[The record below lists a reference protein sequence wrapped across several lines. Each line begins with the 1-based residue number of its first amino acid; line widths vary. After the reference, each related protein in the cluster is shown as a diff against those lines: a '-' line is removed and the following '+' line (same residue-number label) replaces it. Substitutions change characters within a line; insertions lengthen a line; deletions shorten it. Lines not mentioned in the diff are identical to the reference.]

1 MQEEVE
7 SRTVTLSI
15 STFKLT
21 GRVLKAALNKY
32 LQHQKE
38 RKQEKVRAGPVKPV
52 GKQSVK
58 ELVGQNQG
66 VSNIEVSEK
75 NIKSFDRIARKY
87 GVDYAIKKDKTGDIP
102 KYLVFFKARDADAL
116 TAAFTEYTAKTIK
129 REERPSLIQQLRKMK
144 ELAPE
149 LKPAKVRNKDKG
161 LEL

>member
-38 RKQEKVRAGPVKPV
+38 TKQEKVRAGPVKPV

>member
-7 SRTVTLSI
+7 GRTVTLSI
-15 STFKLT
+15 SAVKLT

-32 LQHQKE
+32 LAHCKE
-38 RKQEKVRAGPVKPV
+38 KKQAKARAGPVKPV
-52 GKQSVK
+52 GKQTVK

-66 VSNIEVSEK
+66 VTNIEVSEK
-75 NIKSFDRIARKY
+75 NIKSFDRVARKY
-87 GVDYAIKKDKTGDIP
+87 GVDYAIKKDKTGEIP
-102 KYLVFFKARDADAL
+102 KYLVFFKARDNDAL
-116 TAAFTEYTAKTIK
+116 TAAFTEYAAKTAKRK
-129 REERPSLIQQLRKMK
+129 EKPSLLTQLRKMK